1 MPSSMPIDTM
11 LLTEIVWACLIVGA
25 AALLFG
31 VVGYTLR
38 AIWRE
43 WKDDHDRRARRI
55 SVLKG

>member
-1 MPSSMPIDTM
+1 MPIDTM
-11 LLTEIVWACLIVGA
+11 LLLEIVWACLIVGA